1 MKEIRDKINKE
12 EPELPDVN
20 NMTKEELLDY
30 VLNSFKKY
38 YDAADIK
45 NRARDSSCRDFY
57 QGVGRGFWE
66 CERVITE
73 IKGRLKNEEEVIGS
87 VHNTLKIC

>member
-1 MKEIRDKINKE
+1 MNFNMKEIQDKINKQ

-38 YDAADIK
+38 YDTADIK
-45 NRARDSSCRDFY
+45 NQARYSSCRDFY

-66 CERVITE
+66 CERVVTE
-73 IKGRLKNEEEVIGS
+73 IKGRLKNEEEF
-87 VHNTLKIC
+87 T

>member
-1 MKEIRDKINKE
+1 MSFNMKSIRDKINKQE
-12 EPELPDVN
+12 TEISDVDS
-20 NMTKEELLDY
+20 MTKEELLDY

-45 NRARDSSCRDFY
+45 NQARYSTCKDFY

-66 CERVITE
+66 CERIVTE
-73 IKGRLKNEEEVIGS
+73 IKRRLKNDS
-87 VHNTLKIC
+87 N

>member
-1 MKEIRDKINKE
+1 MNFNIKDIRDKINKQE
-12 EPELPDVN
+12 TELPDVN

-45 NRARDSSCRDFY
+45 NRARYSSCRDFY

-66 CERVITE
+66 CERVVTE
-73 IKGRLKNEEEVIGS
+73 IKGRLKNEEEVI
-87 VHNTLKIC
+87 

>member
-1 MKEIRDKINKE
+1 MSFNMKSIRDKINKQE
-12 EPELPDVN
+12 TELPDVDS
-20 NMTKEELLDY
+20 MTKEELLDY

-45 NRARDSSCRDFY
+45 NRARYSTCRDFY

-66 CERVITE
+66 CERVVTE
-73 IKGRLKNEEEVIGS
+73 IKGRLKNDS
-87 VHNTLKIC
+87 N